1 MIAIEGALVASNS
14 AWRIPPYAQ
23 TMLWVQQG
31 AHAAQAH
38 GERGVFALSARGD
51 STDAS
56 REPLTLAWGA
66 PGGPPLAIWPAPETA
81 PFVGGWQGAA
91 HIGGFVERLHVLE
104 AHDLELVIAEIE
116 GALLPPDYPR
126 LPGLEQMRAA
136 PFRRLPEPDLPA
148 GARHTYFVLAPVESA
163 LADYLHHAMVSEL
176 AVNCRAALGP
186 QAGEWHALV
195 GLPLLLDS
203 LTLLA
208 PGYRARLG

>member
-1 MIAIEGALVASNS
+1 MIAIEGVLAADNS

-31 AHAAQAH
+31 ARAVQ
-38 GERGVFALSARGD
+38 ARGD
-51 STDAS
+51 RGAFTLSEAADPGGDPA
-56 REPLTLAWGA
+56 EPLILVWGA

-81 PFVGGWQGAA
+81 PFVGGWQGEA

-104 AHDLELVIAEIE
+104 AHDLELIIAEIE
-116 GALLPPDYPR
+116 GALLPPGYLR

-148 GARHTYFVLAPVESA
+148 GARHTYFVFAPVDSA

-186 QAGEWHALV
+186 QAGEWHALA

>member
-1 MIAIEGALVASNS
+1 MAAIEGALVATDS

-23 TMLWVQQG
+23 TMLWMQQG
-31 AHAAQAH
+31 TAVAQTH
-38 GERGVFALSARGD
+38 GEQGAFALAAPDDSAG
-51 STDAS
+51 
-56 REPLTLAWGA
+56 PLTLVWGA
-66 PGGPPLAIWPAPETA
+66 PDGPPLAIWPAPEAA
-81 PFVGGWQGAA
+81 PFAGGWQGAA

-104 AHDLELVIAEIE
+104 AHDLELVVAEIE
-116 GALLPPDYPR
+116 GALLPPDYLR
-126 LPGLEQMRAA
+126 LPGLAQMRAA

-186 QAGEWHALV
+186 QAGEWHTLV